1 MVAFF
6 KDFLALA
13 ALGGFTVTAVCWV
26 DAAARLV

>member
-13 ALGGFTVTAVCWV
+13 AVSGFSVAAMFWM
-26 DAAARLV
+26 DAASRLV

>member
-1 MVAFF
+1 MIAFF

-13 ALGGFTVTAVCWV
+13 TLGGFTVIMLGWM